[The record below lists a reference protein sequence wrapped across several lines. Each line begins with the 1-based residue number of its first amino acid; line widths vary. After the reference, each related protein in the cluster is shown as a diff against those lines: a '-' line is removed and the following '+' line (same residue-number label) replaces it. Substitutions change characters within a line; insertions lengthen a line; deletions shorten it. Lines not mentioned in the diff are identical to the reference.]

1 MADEMME
8 NNELSISLATPPP
21 EVLLTPNIGVIGVGG
36 AGGNAVNNMI
46 QSGLAGVSFFA
57 ANTDAQALSKSL
69 VAEKIQL
76 GVAVTKGL
84 GAGSN
89 PEVGKAAAEESIE
102 KIREALTGLH
112 LLFLTAGMGGGT
124 GTGAAPVVAK
134 LAKEMNILTVGV
146 VSKPFNFE
154 GARRM
159 RTAEQGI
166 IELQKYV
173 DTLIVIPNQNLYR
186 VAGEKMT
193 FAEGFKIADN
203 VLCQGVRSIT
213 DLIMK
218 PGLINLDFADV
229 RTVLSTMGRS
239 MMGTGEASGENRALE
254 AAEQAISNPLL
265 DNTSVKGARS
275 LLLNISGGMDLTMNE
290 VDAAA
295 ERIRSELDPNANI
308 IFGAILDEEIS
319 GKMRVSLVATGI
331 DDMVNGTVENVIDKP
346 VLPERKPVTIV
357 PEVAAAV
364 SIPVP
369 ESELPTETETDEP
382 ALIEE
387 TPVVKETSDFVLAG
401 YIGEVPRS
409 DLVVNLE
416 QSPVISEPEL
426 IDDPVPVLS
435 EMENMTEIPEIQ
447 PEINM
452 ESKKAQENVKPAST
466 SIWDR
471 LFPPMKKKAPKVPP
485 KKETVSEPS
494 FLDDLEEQ
502 MDLPPFLKQRR

>member
-1 MADEMME
+1 MVDEIVE
-8 NNELSISLATPPP
+8 NNELSIGLATPPP

-46 QSGLAGVSFFA
+46 QSGLSGVSFFA

-69 VAEKIQL
+69 VADKIQL

-89 PEVGKAAAEESIE
+89 PEIGKAAAEESID

-154 GARRM
+154 GCRRM
-159 RTAEQGI
+159 KTADQGI
-166 IELQKYV
+166 VELQKYV

-186 VAGEKMT
+186 IAGEKMT

-229 RTVLSTMGRS
+229 KTVLSTMGRS

-308 IFGAILDEEIS
+308 IFGAILDEEIA

-331 DDMVNGTVENVIDKP
+331 DDMVNGTVETRIEKP
-346 VLPERKPVTIV
+346 VVPEPKPINVTPPESSIMLSEKTTEIKVKAPLTAEEEIPLIPKEPEPFMIPERVAEPIRPDMVVTFDESPIV
-357 PEVAAAV
+357 PE
-364 SIPVP
+364 
-369 ESELPTETETDEP
+369 
-382 ALIEE
+382 
-387 TPVVKETSDFVLAG
+387 
-401 YIGEVPRS
+401 
-409 DLVVNLE
+409 
-416 QSPVISEPEL
+416 PEL
-426 IDDPVPVLS
+426 LDDPTPIMPEPVAILD
-435 EMENMTEIPEIQ
+435 IPEVQ

-452 ESKKAQENVKPAST
+452 EPKKAEENVKPVSG
-466 SIWDR
+466 SIWDS
-471 LFPPMKKKAPKVPP
+471 LFRPMKKKAPKMSP
-485 KKETVSEPS
+485 KREEHAEPS
-494 FLDDLEEQ
+494 FLDDLESE